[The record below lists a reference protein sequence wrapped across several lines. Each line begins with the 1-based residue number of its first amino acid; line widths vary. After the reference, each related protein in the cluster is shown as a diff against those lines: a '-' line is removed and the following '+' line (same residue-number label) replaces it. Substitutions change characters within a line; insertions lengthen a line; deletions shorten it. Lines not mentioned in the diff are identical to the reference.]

1 MCSKACWFW
10 KERQLTQIL
19 EKSTSYSICAQFLK
33 WSILQSQRHTH
44 QLANRFQLQRIW
56 FHNKKGSSGEWF
68 MFTCYEHSRLRSE
81 FSGRNVSLGCLEV
94 SMCLIVLL
102 AWKLLGCLDQ
112 QRIPDVWCF
121 HGKYYFNSRRLTHLM
136 GRLPT
141 GPSCLPTLPHLLR
154 FFCEIKRLDTWI
166 LPKTKQN

>member
-1 MCSKACWFW
+1 MCSKAGRFW
-10 KERQLTQIL
+10 KGRQLNPDSR
-19 EKSTSYSICAQFLK
+19 KPSSYCICAQLLK
-33 WSILQSQRHTH
+33 WSILQCHRHTH

-56 FHNKKGSSGEWF
+56 FHNKKGFSWEWF
-68 MFTCYEHSRLRSE
+68 MFTKHEHSLLRSE
-81 FSGRNVSLGCLEV
+81 FPGWNVSLGCLEV
-94 SMCLIVLL
+94 SMSLIVLL

-121 HGKYYFNSRRLTHLM
+121 HGKYHFNSRSLTHLM